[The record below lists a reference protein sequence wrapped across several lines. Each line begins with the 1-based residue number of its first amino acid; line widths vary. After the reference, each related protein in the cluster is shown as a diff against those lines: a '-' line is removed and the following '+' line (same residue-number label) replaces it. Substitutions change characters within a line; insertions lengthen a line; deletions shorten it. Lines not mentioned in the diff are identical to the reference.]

1 MERSQNMH
9 TVLLLAFA
17 CLLAT
22 SSSADTKPPNIIFI
36 LADDMGWNDVSF
48 HGSKQIPTPNIDAL
62 AYHGII
68 LNNHYVQPICTPSRA
83 AFMTGKYP
91 IRTGEQGT
99 PMDEHEGRGLPNGML
114 LPGYLKQLGYVTRAV
129 GKWHLG
135 FHEVELTPTYRGFD
149 SFLGH
154 WGGSIGYFD
163 FIVQTT
169 PDGKELNGYILWK
182 NLTTAWEHAGRYST
196 DVYTE
201 EAERLILE
209 HDTER
214 PLFLYLAHQ
223 ACHSGDPAAPVTAPQ
238 DTINK
243 FLYISDPNRRIYAGV
258 VSKLDESVGRVVAA
272 LQSRGM
278 LENSIIVF
286 TPDNGA
292 PTTGKTANWGSNY
305 PFRGLKA
312 TLWEGGVRSPA
323 LVWSPLLQNTPRVS
337 HQLMHVTDWLPTF
350 YAAAGGNVSSL
361 PEDLD
366 GVNLWDALVTNAESP
381 RTEVLLN
388 IDEKV
393 GNGAIRIGDWK
404 LVKGVQNNAAG
415 AGYLGASGAENSR
428 STPAYGPQQVL
439 ASPAGQAVSSVLGG
453 STSPEDMLRLR
464 AQATVSC
471 PDRPQ
476 TPLCQLL
483 NSSDVCV
490 YNITQ
495 DPCEAGDVEVP
506 EEVLSMLLER
516 LEEFWQQLTPQEES
530 NSHPDIADPARWNY
544 TWVPWSTCNADS
556 SHSFCNVVD

>member
-1 MERSQNMH
+1 MELLVNMLT
-9 TVLLLAFA
+9 TVLLLFV
-17 CLLAT
+17 LLT
-22 SSSADTKPPNIIFI
+22 TTSSADTKPPHIIFI

-48 HGSKQIPTPNIDAL
+48 HGSDQIPTPNMDAL

-68 LNNHYVQPICTPSRA
+68 LNSHYVQPLCTPSRA
-83 AFMTGKYP
+83 ALMTGKYP
-91 IRTGEQGT
+91 IRTGQQGI
-99 PMDEHEGRGLPNGML
+99 PMDEFEGRGLAPGTL
-114 LPGYLKQLGYVTRAV
+114 LPGYLKELGYVTRAV

-149 SFLGH
+149 SYLGH

-163 FIVQTT
+163 FIAQRT
-169 PDGKELNGYILWK
+169 PEDKELNGYILWK

-238 DTINK
+238 EAINK

-272 LQSRGM
+272 LQQRGM

-292 PTTGKTANWGSNY
+292 PSTGGTANWGSNY

-366 GVNLWDALVTNAESP
+366 GVNLWDALVTNGESP

-388 IDEKV
+388 VDERAE
-393 GNGAIRIGDWK
+393 NGGIRIGDWK

-415 AGYLGASGAENSR
+415 TGYLGASGAENNR
-428 STPAYGPQQVL
+428 STPAYGPEQVL

-464 AQATVSC
+464 AQATVTC
-471 PDRPQ
+471 PDHPQ

-483 NSSDVCV
+483 NATDVCV

-506 EEVLSMLLER
+506 EDVVNTLLER
-516 LEEFWQQLTPQEES
+516 LEEFWQQVVPQEES
-530 NSHPDIADPARWNY
+530 NSQPDISDPARWNY
-544 TWVPWSTCNADS
+544 TWVPWTTCSADS
-556 SHSFCNVVD
+556 SLSFCNVVE